1 MYRKFSMLRITPPAV
16 SNTWPTH
23 QHSPRVDAGRPLA
36 RRHAASNCG
45 SDRHPVTMDDRGH
58 PARQNKQSC
67 CRANRVGV
75 IVIDT
80 PTIRRASKYH
90 RRRPSSP
97 RRHGISATPPIA
109 GTCSVW
115 RRRTSTPPIRPRRR
129 YQLNFFA
136 ADLATHP
143 VGGNANSS
151 RALIQPGAG

>member
-80 PTIRRASKYH
+80 PPSAGPANTTAGGQARRDGTAY
-90 RRRPSSP
+90 P
-97 RRHGISATPPIA
+97 ATPPIA